1 MPSSYLSHF
10 HISLGRK
17 GDSDPL
23 VSGIH
28 SYLLGD
34 LQLNSAFKYRY
45 TYLVVY
51 VRFLAVYIYLP
62 FVIIYQVEIVGQAND
77 CKHVPSFMKIDSY
90 PGTFGSFQSLI
101 STIS

>member
-1 MPSSYLSHF
+1 MTTV
-10 HISLGRK
+10 ISLGRK

-23 VSGIH
+23 VFSVWYTLISSWGFE
-28 SYLLGD
+28 
-34 LQLNSAFKYRY
+34 LNSAFKYRY

-62 FVIIYQVEIVGQAND
+62 FVIIYQVEIVEIVGQAND